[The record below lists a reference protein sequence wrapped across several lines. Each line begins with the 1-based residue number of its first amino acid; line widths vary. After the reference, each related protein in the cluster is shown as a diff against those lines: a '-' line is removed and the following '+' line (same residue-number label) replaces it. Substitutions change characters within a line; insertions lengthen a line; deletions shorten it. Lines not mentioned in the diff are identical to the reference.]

1 MSSPTEQIKERL
13 PIDQV
18 VSSYIKLERAGGN
31 FKARCPFHNE
41 KTPSFIVSPSRG
53 SYHCFGCNRG
63 GDIFSFV
70 QEIEGVDFKHALET
84 LADRAGV
91 PLPRIDPKLK
101 SEFDRLYKILEDATE
116 YFQNNLG
123 NAKDALDYLKK
134 RGLSENTIE
143 EWKLGYAKNDWRLLL
158 EHLKGKKFTEQEIE
172 KVGLIVKS
180 EPKTASGGSAEA
192 RYYDRFRGRII
203 FPLKSAQG
211 KVVGFSGRY
220 FVDGSTET
228 DSAKYINTPETTL
241 YNKSKLLYGY
251 DKAKQSIMKEDF
263 SVLVE
268 GQMDLIMSHQ
278 AGVKNTVATSGTA
291 LTEEHLNSLKRFSVN
306 IVMAFDGDEAGFA
319 ASERGFNLALL
330 LGMNVRIA
338 KLPKGVDPA
347 DLIKKDS
354 LEWIRTIKEAKHI
367 IDFYLDT
374 LIEQELDPRALKFE
388 VSKRVVPYTALIRNR
403 IDQAHFVGKIAGA
416 LNIAEEPIWDEI
428 KKQGEKIYEV
438 RSEENIIK
446 AKGREENIRDKILGL
461 IYWQYEEKKGKR
473 VIDID
478 KAKERYID
486 VTGLKVGVSP
496 EGKGSLIIEA
506 EAYYSGAEHLDKELE
521 ELFLH
526 LEMIKLDGELAQKM
540 ADLRQAERKKDE
552 KRVEEILTLCHGI
565 SKRINEIKVKLKE

>member
-41 KTPSFIVSPSRG
+41 KAPSFIVSPSRG

-70 QEIEGVDFKHALET
+70 QEIVGADFKHALET

-192 RYYDRFRGRII
+192 RYYDRFRGRVI

-354 LEWIRTIKEAKHI
+354 LEWIRAIKEAKHI

-374 LIEQELDPRALKFE
+374 LIEQELDPQALQIE
-388 VSKRVVPYTALIRNR
+388 VSN
-403 IDQAHFVGKIAGA
+403 
-416 LNIAEEPIWDEI
+416 
-428 KKQGEKIYEV
+428 
-438 RSEENIIK
+438 
-446 AKGREENIRDKILGL
+446 
-461 IYWQYEEKKGKR
+461 
-473 VIDID
+473 
-478 KAKERYID
+478 
-486 VTGLKVGVSP
+486 
-496 EGKGSLIIEA
+496 
-506 EAYYSGAEHLDKELE
+506 
-521 ELFLH
+521 
-526 LEMIKLDGELAQKM
+526 
-540 ADLRQAERKKDE
+540 
-552 KRVEEILTLCHGI
+552 
-565 SKRINEIKVKLKE
+565 